1 MKRKENAYTRSIAIT
16 GGIGCGKSAVGAIL
30 RDAGEIVLD
39 ADQIARRVTQ
49 SPECLQAIQAA
60 FGAHFVQDG
69 QLQRAALREYI
80 FSDKERRERL
90 NAITHPLIQQELLR
104 LMSSH
109 HRVFVEIPLLF
120 ETGWQSMFQRVWL
133 VTADRDIRLAR
144 IVARDNIAL
153 QLAEKMID
161 SQMPE
166 SEKIALADVVI
177 YNNGDRESLKMQT
190 EEWLQSLKKPS

>member
-1 MKRKENAYTRSIAIT
+1 
-16 GGIGCGKSAVGAIL
+16 
-30 RDAGEIVLD
+30 
-39 ADQIARRVTQ
+39 
-49 SPECLQAIQAA
+49 
-60 FGAHFVQDG
+60 
-69 QLQRAALREYI
+69 
-80 FSDKERRERL
+80 
-90 NAITHPLIQQELLR
+90 
-104 LMSSH
+104 
-109 HRVFVEIPLLF
+109 
-120 ETGWQSMFQRVWL
+120 MFHRVWL